1 MGRYDLEIMDADDAA
16 VAVAVVVN
24 DVVFVAVVV
33 VVVGGLCASRLK
45 NDVQTNDKGT
55 TYFCQ
60 MSTLKSV
67 DRFHFKRY

>member
-1 MGRYDLEIMDADDAA
+1 MDADDAA
-16 VAVAVVVN
+16 VAVAVIVN

-33 VVVGGLCASRLK
+33 VVVGGLRASRLK
-45 NDVQTNDKGT
+45 NDVQTKDKGT

>member
-1 MGRYDLEIMDADDAA
+1 MDADDAA

-33 VVVGGLCASRLK
+33 GGLRASRLK